1 MSESKRRNVVVEV
14 IYNESKVTGE
24 GVLIDMIAQ
33 NAKISKSDAGRE
45 AKERIEDTFLIVNK
59 KKNCTEADSCS
70 ELVANM
76 FSKRVKLD

>member
-1 MSESKRRNVVVEV
+1 METKKRNVIVEV

-33 NAKISKSDAGRE
+33 NAKLTKVDAGRE
-45 AKERIEDTFLIVNK
+45 VNERIEDTFLIVDK
-59 KKNCTEADSCS
+59 KKNCGQADECS